1 MNIEEQTGNVV
12 VEVANGNIVMESQ
25 AAGSAELPAVIREI
39 DTYIGQ
45 TFDAMTEIDKAYGK
59 VSDFFMEQAE
69 KIAGERDFEKL
80 SDAEQ
85 KASMAFLGAAL
96 AVEGLSAV
104 TRGIKETMALEN
116 VKRLHRK
123 VATERI
129 ESLPRMIERAERCH
143 NEAAEILSRHNG
155 ELFSKKKLKETFE
168 GTAGLLEAELCQ
180 FRDLRFRLDMLLW
193 LKDEYEAW
201 LDDRLYSDTPM
212 PTTGMATVAAIYV
225 AYGEPMPVSRE
236 KHKKDM
242 VRYGQNVLEAFN
254 NTGNDSFTAFQILA
268 VIDDQIMA
276 VLEHASQDKDP
287 LAVARVK
294 GGDGEEE
301 YDMDKLSVKCLYAYI
316 YSSSGVVDMPPVD
329 EALNNSPVVGNSCS
343 FYKSFGKI
351 MDDYNRGSMLTVV
364 SGLIIAAAAIMPI
377 WNLGWKWYWAT
388 ALSVVALL
396 MVVKWF
402 IASPSKKIEER
413 TRTKFEMMSINY
425 EYRLAKN
432 AGMIEPKSRVKEM
445 AKSRNDFWTGL
456 IIGGLLGSIFF
467 PIGTIIGAVVGA
479 ILGSSS
485 FDSDSHGNGWEA
497 IRIYKPAKQW
507 IKIVILGLF
516 LAFEVYALF
525 IK

>member
-1 MNIEEQTGNVV
+1 
-12 VEVANGNIVMESQ
+12 
-25 AAGSAELPAVIREI
+25 
-39 DTYIGQ
+39 
-45 TFDAMTEIDKAYGK
+45 
-59 VSDFFMEQAE
+59 
-69 KIAGERDFEKL
+69 
-80 SDAEQ
+80 
-85 KASMAFLGAAL
+85 
-96 AVEGLSAV
+96 
-104 TRGIKETMALEN
+104 
-116 VKRLHRK
+116 
-123 VATERI
+123 
-129 ESLPRMIERAERCH
+129 
-143 NEAAEILSRHNG
+143 
-155 ELFSKKKLKETFE
+155 
-168 GTAGLLEAELCQ
+168 
-180 FRDLRFRLDMLLW
+180 
-193 LKDEYEAW
+193 
-201 LDDRLYSDTPM
+201 
-212 PTTGMATVAAIYV
+212 
-225 AYGEPMPVSRE
+225 
-236 KHKKDM
+236 
-242 VRYGQNVLEAFN
+242 
-254 NTGNDSFTAFQILA
+254 
-268 VIDDQIMA
+268 
-276 VLEHASQDKDP
+276 
-287 LAVARVK
+287 
-294 GGDGEEE
+294 
-301 YDMDKLSVKCLYAYI
+301 
-316 YSSSGVVDMPPVD
+316 
-329 EALNNSPVVGNSCS
+329 
-343 FYKSFGKI
+343 